1 MERKF
6 ALASFVLFGLSVLLL
21 ILLTIFDPVLAGLSF
36 TTQRAL
42 TFLLLVL
49 PAGMGIVLGIMS
61 LSRKEGQRLLVIV
74 SIILNSLFALFHLMI
89 ILFAG

>member
-1 MERKF
+1 MKRNF
-6 ALASFVLFGLSVLLL
+6 AVGSFLFFGLSVLLL
-21 ILLTIFDPVLAGLSF
+21 IVLTIFDPALAGLSF

-42 TFLLLVL
+42 TFLVLVL
-49 PAGMGIVLGIMS
+49 PAGIGIVLGIMS
-61 LSRKEGQRLLVIV
+61 LSRKEGQRLFVIA

>member
-6 ALASFVLFGLSVLLL
+6 ALGSFLLFGLSILLL
-21 ILLTIFDPVLAGLSF
+21 IVLTIFDPALAGLSF
-36 TTQRAL
+36 ATQRAL

-49 PAGMGIVLGIMS
+49 PAGIGIVLGITS
-61 LSRKEGQRLLVIV
+61 LSRKEGQRLLAIA